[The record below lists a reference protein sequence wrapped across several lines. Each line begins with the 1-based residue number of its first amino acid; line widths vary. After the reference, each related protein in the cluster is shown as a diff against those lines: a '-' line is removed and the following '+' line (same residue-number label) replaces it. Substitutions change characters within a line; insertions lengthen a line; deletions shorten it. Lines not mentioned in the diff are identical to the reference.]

1 MDSNNN
7 INKLTNGK
15 QQSDTPPRIHT
26 SKFSMDVSDS
36 GFVSNDFNTTPEK
49 MQKVRTTFNSSKL
62 KD

>member
-7 INKLTNGK
+7 INKLSK
-15 QQSDTPPRIHT
+15 QQQSDTPPRIHT
-26 SKFSMDVSDS
+26 SKFSMDVSDRD
-36 GFVSNDFNTTPEK
+36 FVSNDFNTTPEK